1 MTLPE
6 TTLRRDRQKVLD
18 ILDRK
23 FNLLQESERVIQ
35 IQTRDLDRA
44 AISFSD
50 FEEILRSFTE
60 PLGIKIEYLY
70 DEVNEERPVEP
81 QELGVAFHT
90 LGKLSV
96 SSDFKALLEKAQE
109 ANGPRIAFKLADV
122 EVRYDPETFTIFV
135 GDMIIELPKDKNEA
149 GLCKLLFEKPKRVP
163 IEWNDVA
170 TKILGV
176 SFESF
181 DKKKH
186 QKSVQ
191 DTMYRTN
198 DRVKALGT
206 EDNLFSWGDRTIT
219 RNF

>member
-23 FNLLQESERVIQ
+23 FNLLQESEAVIQ
-35 IQTRDLDRA
+35 IQTRDLDRVGL
-44 AISFSD
+44 SFSD
-50 FEEILRSFTE
+50 FEEVLRSFTE

-81 QELGVAFHT
+81 QELDVAFHT
-90 LGKLSV
+90 LAKLSLP
-96 SSDFKALLEKAQE
+96 SDFRALLEKAHE
-109 ANGPRIAFKLADV
+109 TNGPRIAFKLADV
-122 EVRYDPETFTIFV
+122 EVRYDPKTFTIFV
-135 GDMIIELPKDKNEA
+135 GDMIVELPKDKNEA
-149 GLCKLLFEKPKRVP
+149 SLCRILFAQQKGVP
-163 IEWNDVA
+163 TGWGDVA
-170 TKILGV
+170 AEMLGTP
-176 SFESF
+176 F
-181 DKKKH
+181 DKLAKKKD
-186 QKSVQ
+186 QKAVQ

-206 EDNLFSWGDRTIT
+206 EDSLFSWGDRTLT